1 MSIDNNLSERLLR
14 GVAITR
20 KNFMFV
26 GSDHGSDHGGDR
38 AAIFYTLIESAKL
51 NGLDLKAHIA
61 AVIDRMAKGHLS
73 NALNALLPWNFR
85 SFQTKP
91 I

>member
-1 MSIDNNLSERLLR
+1 MPARVSTGENSAPWQGTHNNFSERLLR

-26 GSDHGSDHGGDR
+26 GSDRGGDR

-51 NGLDLKAHIA
+51 NGLDPEGLE
-61 AVIDRMAKGHLS
+61 S
-73 NALNALLPWNFR
+73 NFHCSL
-85 SFQTKP
+85 
-91 I
+91 

>member
-1 MSIDNNLSERLLR
+1 MSEPLLS

-26 GSDHGSDHGGDR
+26 GSDHGGPHGGDR
-38 AAIFYTLIESAKL
+38 AAIFYTLIESTKL
-51 NGLDLKAHIA
+51 NGLDPKAYIA
-61 AVIDRMAKGHLS
+61 AIIDRMAKGHLS
-73 NALNALLPWNFR
+73 NALNTLLPWNFR